1 MAKKDYYDLLGV
13 SKGVDDKALKSA
25 YRKKAMEF
33 HPDRNPD
40 DAEAEAKLKEVNE
53 AYGILS
59 DAEKRAAYDRFGHD
73 AFEGGMGGGG
83 RGPGGAGG
91 AGFGDFSDIFEE
103 MFGAFGGGG
112 RGRGG
117 RSAPNRGSSLEY
129 ALEISLEEAFEGV
142 KKTISFPVKQSCGSC
157 DGSGAKAGSTAK
169 PCPTCQGRGRVRQQQ
184 GFFAMERGCPTCQGQ
199 GTTISDP
206 CGSCNG
212 QGRISKEKKLAVTI
226 PAGVQDGTTI
236 QYPGAGEAG
245 LRGGSAGDLHVVLSV
260 RNHSVFERDDNDL
273 HVETPIS
280 FVTAALGGKVTVPTI
295 DGRTLQATIEA
306 GTQHGKTLRLRGQGM
321 SVYNSSLRGDLILH
335 ASIEVPVRLNEEQ
348 KGILRQF
355 EEKTKES
362 DNYPKIKGFMK
373 RLKDLF

>member
-1 MAKKDYYDLLGV
+1 MAKQDYYDLLGV
-13 SKGVDDKALKSA
+13 SKSADAKELKSA

-40 DAEAEAKLKEVNE
+40 DPEAEAKLKEVNE
-53 AYGILS
+53 AYSILS
-59 DAEKRAAYDRFGHD
+59 DAEKKAAYDRFGHA

-83 RGPGGAGG
+83 GGAGG
-91 AGFGDFSDIFEE
+91 AGFSDFSDIFEE
-103 MFGAFGGGG
+103 MFGAFGSGGARGG
-112 RGRGG
+112 RG

-129 ALEISLEEAFEGV
+129 SLEISLEEAYEGV
-142 KKTISFPVKQSCGSC
+142 KKTISFPVKQACEKC
-157 DGSGAKAGSTAK
+157 DGSGAKPGATAK
-169 PCPTCQGRGRVRQQQ
+169 SCPTCGGRGRVRQQQ

-212 QGRISKEKKLAVTI
+212 QGRTSKDKKLAVTI

-260 RNHSVFERDDNDL
+260 RNHSVFERDENDL

-295 DGRTLQATIEA
+295 DGKTLQATIEP

-335 ASIEVPVRLNEEQ
+335 AVIEVPVRLNSEQ
-348 KGILRQF
+348 KDLLHKF
-355 EEKTKES
+355 EQATKEG
-362 DNYPKIKGFMK
+362 DNYPRMAGFMK